1 MQPIAIYHE
10 HPDWFKPLFAEL
22 DRRGIPYVRLDAAAH
37 VFDPSEDDVPYSL
50 VVNRASPSAYLRGHR
65 QSTFH
70 TLHWLRHLERI
81 GIPVVN
87 GAKVYSFE
95 LSKASQLDLLE
106 ELGLPY
112 PRARAINHPSL
123 AVAAAS
129 GLRYPVLVKANIGG
143 SGAGI
148 VRYDSESALAGA
160 VARGEV
166 DLGVDGVAL
175 VQESAPLRDGHI
187 VRVETLGG
195 KYLYAIKVFPAV
207 GSFDLCPADACQTTS
222 GVELV
227 GGACAVDAPKSG
239 LRVEGYTPPSD
250 IIAQAEAIS
259 RRAGLDIGG
268 IEYLVDDRDGKHY
281 FYDINALSN
290 FVADPES
297 VVGFNPWIPFVDF
310 LTREAAGNGGRGK
323 GEAGTTATLEHE
335 NPFTLS
341 SSPITHPSSPIPL

>member
-1 MQPIAIYHE
+1 MQPIAVYHE
-10 HPDWFKPLFAEL
+10 HPDWFKPLFTEL
-22 DRRGIPYVRLDAAAH
+22 ERRDLPYARLDASAH
-37 VFDPSEDDVPYSL
+37 GFDPSEDDVPYSL

-65 QSTFH
+65 QSTFY

-87 GAKVYSFE
+87 GSKVYGFE

-112 PRARAINHPSL
+112 PRSRAINDPSR
-123 AVAAAS
+123 AVDAAKR
-129 GLRYPVLVKANIGG
+129 LRYPVLVKANIGG

-148 VRYDSESALAGA
+148 TRYESESALAGA

-166 DLGVDGVAL
+166 DFGVDGVAL
-175 VQESAPLRDGHI
+175 VQESAPLRNGHI

-195 KYLYAIKVFPAV
+195 NYLYGIKVYPAV
-207 GSFDLCPADACQTTS
+207 GSFDLCPADACQTTN

-227 GGACAVDAPKSG
+227 RGACAVDAPKTG
-239 LRVEGYTPPSD
+239 LRVEGYEPPRE
-250 IIAQAEAIS
+250 IIEQVEAIS

-281 FYDINALSN
+281 FYDVNALSN

-297 VVGFNPWIPFVDF
+297 VIGFNPWGQFVDYIVERAVGR
-310 LTREAAGNGGRGK
+310 TVRAESNATHAA
-323 GEAGTTATLEHE
+323 L
-335 NPFTLS
+335 P
-341 SSPITHPSSPIPL
+341 